1 MTISILISIS
11 IFVKSVDISTID
23 MSYRYIE
30 QGYEHVSRKTDA
42 VTVQNKYKSF
52 LLPVG
57 TSFRTSIETSMSGD
71 LMAELTEAQLFE
83 LRDAFKL
90 YEEQSEAGKVDLQEL
105 GRLLR

>member
-1 MTISILISIS
+1 MRIHWCNWSSRSNQPPNSKLYDPS
-11 IFVKSVDISTID
+11 FSVSMLPDFQESELR
-23 MSYRYIE
+23 MS
-30 QGYEHVSRKTDA
+30 G
-42 VTVQNKYKSF
+42 N
-52 LLPVG
+52 
-57 TSFRTSIETSMSGD
+57 GD